1 MTKTICLNMIVKDE
15 AHVVKETLENI
26 TKYINLD
33 YYVICDTGSSD
44 NTKEIIKTFFDSK
57 NIKGEIYDDKWVDFA
72 HNRTKAINYA
82 YKKTDYLLIFDADDS
97 FHGNFSLPKNMDADA
112 YDIQFPGYYR
122 KLLIS
127 NHMRWKFRGVLHEIL
142 TNIDPIKKGE
152 FIKGDYYIESGRT
165 GNRNKNPNKYL
176 DDAIILEN
184 AFNNTDTEPD
194 LLPRYCFYCAQSYQC
209 ANGQEEKAIYYYKKT
224 LELEIDNCHKYVCC
238 YRLNEIFGPLN
249 RFTDILFYA
258 NESIK
263 YDKHRVEAILPEVEY
278 YYNKGMHYKVNMIY
292 NFFKDKQLYENTG
305 KLFII
310 DENIM
315 RFLHYSSVS
324 AYYANDIDAGYYSS
338 KELFLHS
345 THYTE
350 NCIGNFIF
358 YVNSFKTDPNK
369 KQLIDWFINYI
380 NDSKKPFAQ
389 KKRIYDEFLS
399 FPEIKREYDSEKIHN
414 YIYPPIEKLEFDKN
428 NNNILFYTGYMHFKW
443 NDTSLKNKCVLGGSE
458 KAVIYLSRQ
467 LPKQYNIYIAGDQ
480 EEETIDNIKYIPHDK
495 LQFLLNNTKFHSI
508 IVSRYISFFYQFTN
522 IRCHK
527 LLLMAHDTYFV
538 NHHIKYIDHTEII
551 SNITKFVDNV
561 ICLTNWHKD
570 NYHLI
575 YPCLKNE
582 NKIITINNG
591 INISNFNFD
600 CKTKIKN
607 KFIWSSCSARGLHT
621 LLNLWENILNAF
633 PDATL
638 DICSYDPFPRTNDDN
653 EMKKIIDKH
662 DSIIHHGKLPEE
674 DLYDLISKCEFWLYT
689 TDFCETS
696 CITAM
701 EMLMSEVICLYYPIA
716 GLNDTLGNYGIPVKQ
731 GEEIKELLNLTT
743 EKKALMREKGK
754 EYALSCSWKNRAQE
768 WSSMLE
774 LNKKKW
780 IFYCFPHYERKMIQ
794 QYIDNLNYIY
804 PQYNIYLT
812 NDKNRILT
820 ENPSKITFV
829 FEVFDHDIITKL
841 PNTEF
846 SQLGTEPLTIPVRL
860 RHILDHLK
868 IFPNMKYYD
877 YSKSNLKILEENG
890 INIQDK
896 IYLPYKCSDEELEK
910 LINFNKNI
918 KKVYDFGLLK
928 GVGGVMT
935 ERREKIAN
943 FLKKHNFTVNII
955 GGWADDRDTE
965 LAKCKIILN
974 IHGNLGTTIS
984 NIFEHIRCDRLL
996 EAGFNILSEESVN
1009 LDQSFLNKYPNL
1021 QIIHYDEFFNIAQII
1036 EYYNN
1041 KLSTLADNNY
1051 VLNILQDTH
1060 KRLNIP
1066 NEHINF
1072 LEKLSKDFYPENM
1085 IIYDIGSNVLHWTQ
1099 NASKIWKNSKIHLF
1113 DGMTEMK
1120 LFYDEYNK
1128 QNNTNYEYNVGVLC
1142 DEDYKRISFYQNDE
1156 LSGGNSYYKEIGHR
1170 DSATNFTENHIKHKI
1185 GMKLESIVKNKNI
1198 PMPDLIKIDVQGAEL
1213 DILKGSMSI
1222 INKAKFLIV
1231 ELQHTEYNQGAPLC
1245 NQTRDFL
1252 IEYGWQ
1258 VYAEKFS
1265 NNGPDAD
1272 WCFINNRYN
1281 DINNHIEFNSK
1292 HYIKK
1297 IYDTLCLNKNPF
1309 DYYLNPVDIYEHLPT
1324 LYKYASKCNS
1334 VLECGV
1340 RASVSSWALA
1350 HGLINNNSDNK
1361 KLILNDIE
1369 PCDVSKLLECTKSIY
1384 HLNVSYEW
1392 VSDLDLD
1399 LKENIDLTFIDSWHV
1414 GGHLKK
1420 ELAKFSKLTNKYIIM
1435 HDTTID
1441 EYTSEAIRANLSE
1454 EQIHKLSIESNLSVD
1469 EIKMGLWPAIE
1480 DFLKNNS
1487 DWVLHERFTN
1497 NNGLTIL
1504 KKVYNKPKI
1513 IDCFTFYNEL
1523 EMLNYRLNILNDV
1536 VDYFVLVEATH
1547 THVGKEKPLFYQDNK
1562 HLFEKFNHKIIHI
1575 IVDDFTHKFPN
1586 INIEKEEQWIN
1597 ERYQRDCI
1605 SRGIDKLSLQNNDV
1619 ITITDLDEIPNPKIL
1634 EQIKNNDII
1643 VDINILELDLYY
1655 YNLNSKMDHQWHHS
1669 KILTFKKY
1677 NELNIGCDK
1686 IRFYN
1691 CPIIK
1696 NAGWHLSYFGNEKFI
1711 KNKLEN
1717 FTHQE
1722 FNKIE
1727 FTDEKLIKERINNGN
1742 DLFDRPTSIINIPIE
1757 DNDNLPPDY
1766 DIYLKKFY
1774 NIHYKNII
1782 FIHIPKTAGYAIG
1795 RCLRNCNFLKD
1806 GYGFSHNIARNI
1818 IKPNHINCVVLG
1830 VVRNP
1835 YDRLYSIFEFYNK
1848 KNPNHGLIDKNE
1860 SFENF
1865 ILNFEEKYYLQ
1876 EQPFNTCY
1884 DFLTD
1889 KLGNLMTTDIIKFE
1903 NLQIEY
1909 DEFCKKYNL
1918 ENNLIKMNEN
1928 KFKHTNIDW
1937 SKLYNNEMKI
1947 IVEKIFYKDFSV
1959 FNYSYSSFLNSKNIY
1974 TL

>member
-1 MTKTICLNMIVKDE
+1 MIVKDE
-15 AHVVKETLENI
+15 AHIVRETLENI

-33 YYVICDTGSSD
+33 YYVICDTGSTD
-44 NTKEIIKTFFDSK
+44 DTKEIIKNFFDSK

-97 FHGNFSLPKNMDADA
+97 FHGNFSLPENMDADA
-112 YDIQFPGYYR
+112 YDLQFPGYNR

-127 NHMRWKFRGVLHEIL
+127 NHMRWKFKGVLHEIL

-209 ANGQEEKAIYYYKKT
+209 ANGNEEKAIYYYKKT

-249 RFTDILFYA
+249 RFKDILFYA

-278 YYNKGMHYKVNMIY
+278 YYTKGMHYKVNMIY

-369 KQLIDWFINYI
+369 KELINWFINYI

-399 FPEIKREYDSEKIHN
+399 FPEIKKDYDSKKIHN
-414 YIYPPIEKLEFDKN
+414 YIYPPLEKIEFDNN
-428 NNNILFYTGYMHFKW
+428 NNNILFYTGYAHFFW
-443 NDTSLKNKCVLGGSE
+443 NDSSLKNKNVLGGSE
-458 KAVIYLSRQ
+458 KAIIYLSRH
-467 LPKQYNIYIAGDQ
+467 LPKEYNIYIAGDQ
-480 EEETIDNIKYIPHDK
+480 NEETIDNIKYIPHDK
-495 LQFLLNNTKFHSI
+495 LQILLDNTKFYSI

-527 LLLMAHDTYFV
+527 LILMAHDACFV
-538 NHHIKYIDHTEII
+538 NNHITEIDHTGIL
-551 SNITKFVDNV
+551 SNMNRFVDNI
-561 ICLTNWHKD
+561 ICLTNWHK
-570 NYHLI
+570 NNFHII
-575 YPCLKNE
+575 YPFLKNE

-591 INISNFNFD
+591 INTSNFKFNY
-600 CKTKIKN
+600 KTKIKN
-607 KFIWSSCSARGLHT
+607 KFIWSSCAVRGLHT

-638 DICSYDPFPRTNDDN
+638 DICSYDPFPKTNDDI

-662 DSIIHHGKLPEE
+662 DSISHHGKLPEE
-674 DLYDLISKCEFWLYT
+674 ELYDLISKCEFWLYT
-689 TDFCETS
+689 TNFPETS

-743 EKKALMREKGK
+743 EKKALMVEKGK
-754 EYALSCSWKNRAQE
+754 EYALSCSWKNRAEE
-768 WSSMLE
+768 WSTMLG
-774 LNKKKW
+774 LNKKKKKIG
-780 IFYCFPHYERKMIQ
+780 IFNSFQFHYEMYGFI
-794 QYIDNLNYIY
+794 LNYAQNNDILVD
-804 PQYNIYLT
+804 IFT
-812 NDKNRILT
+812 NQHINMGWLDFYKDKFN
-820 ENPSKITFV
+820 NF
-829 FEVFDHDIITKL
+829 DIIDYNKFDG
-841 PNTEF
+841 NTEKYSIF
-846 SQLGTEPLTIPVRL
+846 FLATDDDFALKTEW
-860 RHILDHLK
+860 
-868 IFPNMKYYD
+868 
-877 YSKSNLKILEENG
+877 KSNNVICLNHYYKIRNHNFKHYLNVANFKDSSLEYTYACYPL
-890 INIQDK
+890 IDHQDK
-896 IYLPYKCSDEELEK
+896 IQNTNVC
-910 LINFNKNI
+910 
-918 KKVYDFGLLK
+918 
-928 GVGGVMT
+928 
-935 ERREKIAN
+935 
-943 FLKKHNFTVNII
+943 II
-955 GGWADDRDTE
+955 GGGNGLHISIIERLHTNS
-965 LAKCKIILN
+965 KIKLN
-974 IHGNLGTTIS
+974 ICARALRRLDIS
-984 NIFEHIRCDRLL
+984 QLSTSKFDINFIEDIDTQDMIKLL
-996 EAGFNILSEESVN
+996 KKSSYVLIN
-1009 LDQSFLNKYPNL
+1009 
-1021 QIIHYDEFFNIAQII
+1021 
-1036 EYYNN
+1036 YNDN
-1041 KLSTLADNNY
+1041 EDHNSSRSCSGSLPLALSTLCKPIISQTCNKYFQIENALEFDMESDEPINIDDEIDFKAIEEERNKYVDKFDNYLTTSIFKNN
-1051 VLNILQDTH
+1051 VIALIVEPRKLNKLDKIIKNVYNKLNNNSIYNWEILFYCGKGLKTYYLSLFNDIEINIIELDTNNFTFMEYNDFF
-1060 KRLNIP
+1060 KSLSLWNNI
-1066 NEHINF
+1066 
-1072 LEKLSKDFYPENM
+1072 
-1085 IIYDIGSNVLHWTQ
+1085 
-1099 NASKIWKNSKIHLF
+1099 NSKYTLVFQADCYIF
-1113 DGMTEMK
+1113 
-1120 LFYDEYNK
+1120 
-1128 QNNTNYEYNVGVLC
+1128 NNPPYSI
-1142 DEDYKRISFYQNDE
+1142 DYFIDKNFSYI
-1156 LSGGNSYYKEIGHR
+1156 GGNMSYEWKELKYHNLNPEYRNFNGGLSLRKTKDMINIINSFKPEQSIEQLDKFETYGEDVYFTIGAYKLNLTVGDTKDDQYFSCH
-1170 DSATNFTENHIKHKI
+1170 
-1185 GMKLESIVKNKNI
+1185 
-1198 PMPDLIKIDVQGAEL
+1198 
-1213 DILKGSMSI
+1213 SI
-1222 INKAKFLIV
+1222 INDNCFGIHNSDIFLDKKHLLDIYP
-1231 ELQHTEYNQGAPLC
+1231 EIYNQSYIINPDKHTPFY
-1245 NQTRDFL
+1245 N
-1252 IEYGWQ
+1252 
-1258 VYAEKFS
+1258 KF
-1265 NNGPDAD
+1265 
-1272 WCFINNRYN
+1272 Y
-1281 DINNHIEFNSK
+1281 EV
-1292 HYIKK
+1292 YIK
-1297 IYDTLCLNKNPF
+1297 
-1309 DYYLNPVDIYEHLPT
+1309 
-1324 LYKYASKCNS
+1324 
-1334 VLECGV
+1334 
-1340 RASVSSWALA
+1340 
-1350 HGLINNNSDNK
+1350 
-1361 KLILNDIE
+1361 
-1369 PCDVSKLLECTKSIY
+1369 
-1384 HLNVSYEW
+1384 
-1392 VSDLDLD
+1392 
-1399 LKENIDLTFIDSWHV
+1399 
-1414 GGHLKK
+1414 
-1420 ELAKFSKLTNKYIIM
+1420 
-1435 HDTTID
+1435 TI
-1441 EYTSEAIRANLSE
+1441 
-1454 EQIHKLSIESNLSVD
+1454 
-1469 EIKMGLWPAIE
+1469 
-1480 DFLKNNS
+1480 
-1487 DWVLHERFTN
+1487 
-1497 NNGLTIL
+1497 
-1504 KKVYNKPKI
+1504 KPKI

-1634 EQIKNNDII
+1634 EQIKNKEITI
-1643 VDINILELDLYY
+1643 DINIIEMDFYY
-1655 YNLNSKMDHQWHHS
+1655 YNLHSKMDHLWHHS
-1669 KILTFKKY
+1669 KILTFQKY
-1677 NELNIGCDK
+1677 NELNIGCDN

-1722 FNKIE
+1722 YNKIE

-1757 DNDNLPPDY
+1757 DNNNLPPYY

-1835 YDRLYSIFEFYNK
+1835 YDRLYSIFEFYK
-1848 KNPNHGLIDKNE
+1848 KKRDVIDKNE

-1876 EQPFNTCY
+1876 EPEFNTCY

-1889 KLGNLMTTDIIKFE
+1889 KLGNLMATDIIKFE
-1903 NLQIEY
+1903 NLQTEY
-1909 DEFCKKYNL
+1909 DDFCKKYNL
-1918 ENNLIKMNEN
+1918 INNLIKMNEN
-1928 KFKHTNIDW
+1928 NLKDTNIDW